1 MTNESGGQT
10 MELVE
15 FIQTALPLLGVAVVC
30 IVLFFFLV
38 FSILR
43 VVNYRR
49 KLKQKSVLLE
59 ITPPAFQDKVPIAT
73 AQLFSVFHGLLKHRS
88 LTDVLLRYAP
98 SFSLEIVSSKD
109 KGIRYLIRTDK
120 DSADIIRH
128 NVQAYITDAKVTEA
142 QDYLHEATLS

>member
-59 ITPPAFQDKVPIAT
+59 ITPPDFQDKVPIAT
-73 AQLFSVFHGLLKHRS
+73 A
-88 LTDVLLRYAP
+88 
-98 SFSLEIVSSKD
+98 VS
-109 KGIRYLIRTDK
+109 
-120 DSADIIRH
+120 
-128 NVQAYITDAKVTEA
+128 
-142 QDYLHEATLS
+142 